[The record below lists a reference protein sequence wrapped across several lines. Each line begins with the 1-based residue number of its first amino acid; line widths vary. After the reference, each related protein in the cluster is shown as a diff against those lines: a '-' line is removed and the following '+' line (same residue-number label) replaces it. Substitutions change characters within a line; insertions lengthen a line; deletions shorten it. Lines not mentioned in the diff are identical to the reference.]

1 MRDGV
6 GNNMKSKEQQS
17 SKSRKCRDYEF
28 GRELSKIAVAQMCN
42 SVGFQSFKE
51 SALDTLADIAIKYL
65 RHLGKIATFY
75 ANLAG
80 RIECNVFDIIR
91 GLEELESSQGF
102 MGAWESNHCL
112 ANSGSVKNI
121 VCYVNSVEEIPFAH
135 PLPHFPV
142 IRNRESIPSFV
153 QIGET
158 PPSKH
163 IPNWLPAFPDA
174 HTYSHSALWRRK
186 PREPRAEKIELAR
199 QRRKVEKSLL
209 GLQQRL
215 VSCGSERS
223 GNGEIEFSGGES
235 NSLLG
240 TCLQEMEDGIGLP
253 SENTI
258 GNDGISHLSVPE
270 VFAPAIEAIKGG
282 GFPNSQDDKAKI
294 LPRSRPLVHFKLE
307 TCKTFLGGS
316 MNLNAKMAGL
326 GESVFWVR
334 RDDERDQKHNN
345 ERDEKKR
352 RVEYILRHSIDK
364 PEELNQS

>member
-17 SKSRKCRDYEF
+17 SDLRKCRGNEF

-42 SVGFQSFKE
+42 RVGFQSFKE

-102 MGAWESNHCL
+102 LGAWESDHCL

-135 PLPHFPV
+135 PLPRFPV
-142 IRNRESIPSFV
+142 IRNRGSIPSFV

-158 PPSKH
+158 PPSRH

-174 HTYSHSALWRRK
+174 HTYNHSALWRKK
-186 PREPRAEKIELAR
+186 PGEPHAEKIELAR
-199 QRRKVEKSLL
+199 QRRKAGKSLL

-215 VSCGSERS
+215 ISCGSERS
-223 GNGEIEFSGGES
+223 RNGQIGFSGDES

-240 TCLQEMEDGIGLP
+240 TCLQEMEDGIGLH
-253 SENTI
+253 SDNII
-258 GNDGISHLSVPE
+258 GKDGICHLSVPE

-282 GFPNSQDDKAKI
+282 CFPNSQDDKAKI
-294 LPRSRPLVHFKLE
+294 LPRARPLVHFKLE

-316 MNLNAKMAGL
+316 MNLNAKMAGVR
-326 GESVFWVR
+326 ESVFWFR
-334 RDDERDQKHNN
+334 RDNERDQKRDG

-352 RVEYILRHSIDK
+352 RVEYILRHSIDN
-364 PEELNQS
+364 PEELNKS

>member
-1 MRDGV
+1 MSDGA

-17 SKSRKCRDYEF
+17 SDSKKCRANEF
-28 GRELSKIAVAQMCN
+28 GREVSRIAVAQMCN
-42 SVGFQSFKE
+42 SAGFQSFKE
-51 SALDTLADIAIKYL
+51 SALDALADIAIKYL
-65 RHLGKIATFY
+65 LHLGKIAAFS
-75 ANLAG
+75 ANLSG

-102 MGAWESNHCL
+102 QGAWEPNHCL

-121 VCYVNSVEEIPFAH
+121 VRYVNSVEEIPFAQ
-135 PLPHFPV
+135 PLPRFPV
-142 IRNRESIPSFV
+142 IRNREAIPSFV

-174 HTYSHSALWRRK
+174 HTYNHSAFWKRK

-199 QRRKVEKSLL
+199 QRRKAEKSLL

-215 VSCGSERS
+215 VSCGSARS
-223 GNGEIEFSGGES
+223 DNGEIEFSGVES
-235 NSLLG
+235 NSFLG
-240 TCLQEMEDGIGLP
+240 SCWQEMEDGIGLP
-253 SENTI
+253 AENLI
-258 GNDGISHLSVPE
+258 PMDGMSHLSVPE

-282 GFPNSQDDKAKI
+282 GLANSEDDKAKI
-294 LPRSRPLVHFKLE
+294 LPRARPLVHFKLE
-307 TCKTFLGGS
+307 TSKTFLGGS
-316 MNLNAKMAGL
+316 MNLNAKMAGIRD
-326 GESVFWVR
+326 SVFWVR
-334 RDDERDQKHNN
+334 RDDERDQRHNN
-345 ERDEKKR
+345 ERDDKKR

>member
-17 SKSRKCRDYEF
+17 SDSRKCRGNEF
-28 GRELSKIAVAQMCN
+28 VQEVSKIAVAQMCN

-65 RHLGKIATFY
+65 HHLGKIATFY

-91 GLEELESSQGF
+91 GLEELEQSQGF
-102 MGAWESNHCL
+102 LGAWQSDHCL

-121 VCYVNSVEEIPFAH
+121 VCYVNSVQEIPFAH
-135 PLPHFPV
+135 PLPCFSV
-142 IRNRESIPSFV
+142 IRKRESIPTFV

-163 IPNWLPAFPDA
+163 IPSWLPAFPDA

-186 PREPRAEKIELAR
+186 PKELRAEKIELAK
-199 QRRKVEKSLL
+199 QRRKAEKSLL

-240 TCLQEMEDGIGLP
+240 TCFQEIEDGIGLP
-253 SENTI
+253 YENTS
-258 GNDGISHLSVPE
+258 GKDGISHLSVPE

-282 GFPNSQDDKAKI
+282 GCPNSQDEKAKI
-294 LPRSRPLVHFKLE
+294 LPRVRPLVHFKLE

-316 MNLNAKMAGL
+316 MNLSAKMRGIR
-326 GESVFWVR
+326 ESVFWVR
-334 RDDERDQKHNN
+334 RDDERDRKHKN

-352 RVEYILRHSIDK
+352 RVEYILRHSIEK